1 VPLHTANPI
10 RLLSFS
16 SRETQKGCYEKK
28 GWYNPSRGEFMLNL
42 SKVVRQLKQ
51 ERDQTRAK
59 LRRLETALKVL
70 EDVGTAGR
78 NSAPGRAALS
88 AGRRTM
94 SAAARKRIAAAQRAR
109 WAKWK
114 ASQKKK

>member
-1 VPLHTANPI
+1 LKK
-10 RLLSFS
+10 
-16 SRETQKGCYEKK
+16 SRETERIFSEK
-28 GWYNPSRGEFMLNL
+28 GWYNPSGEEFMLNL

-59 LRRLETALKVL
+59 LGRLDTALKLL

-78 NSAPGRAALS
+78 NSAPGRAAAS
-88 AGRRTM
+88 GGRRRTM